1 MLPKIR
7 RRTTRRGGNRCKDI
21 SACFESVSSLYLGL
35 SSVTHHSIKII
46 TLIIIFHIVA
56 TNSKICHQTIIKYH
70 SSEESSSMPR
80 DLRPWQSIIRDFSY
94 FGYVY
99 ISLLNEPLGNI
110 GLFIIFIFIQSLSLF
125 PLYLYPIFI
134 LTASLSLFHLYLY
147 LDCLFIFI
155 VGIFFLLYQCFKIP
169 DLVRVFSYF
178 GCRVYILLFNDIHL
192 HSAHSDFHQAFIKKE
207 HTIRNEPLQND
218 CNPHE
223 TNWGISPVRICC
235 KKFIQ

>member
-1 MLPKIR
+1 MWFVWQYDYDDNLIVTLSWQSHSNVIMTISPKIR

-35 SSVTHHSIKII
+35 SSVIHHSIKNI

-70 SSEESSSMPR
+70 SSQESSSMPR
-80 DLRPWQSIIRDFSY
+80 DLRPWQSIIRDFLY
-94 FGYVY
+94 FRCVY
-99 ISLLNEPLGNI
+99 ILLLNELLGNI

-134 LTASLSLFHLYLY
+134 LTASLSLSSVFFS
-147 LDCLFIFI
+147 LFINASRSQTLSESSRTLDAGCI
-155 VGIFFLLYQCFKIP
+155 
-169 DLVRVFSYF
+169 SY
-178 GCRVYILLFNDIHL
+178 CSFNDIHL

-207 HTIRNEPLQND
+207 HTIRN
-218 CNPHE
+218 
-223 TNWGISPVRICC
+223 
-235 KKFIQ
+235 

>member
-1 MLPKIR
+1 MLGQSHNNVIMTISPRIR

-35 SSVTHHSIKII
+35 SSVIHHSIKNI

-99 ISLLNEPLGNI
+99 ILLLNEPLGNI
-110 GLFIIFIFIQSLSLF
+110 GLFIIFIFIQSLSWL
-125 PLYLYPIFI
+125 PLYLYSISIFV
-134 LTASLSLFHLYLY
+134 LTASLSLSSVFFS
-147 LDCLFIFI
+147 LFINASRSQTLSESSRTLDAGCI
-155 VGIFFLLYQCFKIP
+155 SYCSMIYICTLLIP
-169 DLVRVFSYF
+169 
-178 GCRVYILLFNDIHL
+178 
-192 HSAHSDFHQAFIKKE
+192 SDFDQAFI
-207 HTIRNEPLQND
+207 
-218 CNPHE
+218 
-223 TNWGISPVRICC
+223 
-235 KKFIQ
+235 